1 MESKTRREKRG
12 SREGTRRDRRN
23 KRAKT
28 NQREHMDKMT
38 ALYSKQKLGEGK
50 RNSKAG
56 EV

>member
-1 MESKTRREKRG
+1 MKTKTRRKKRG

-23 KRAKT
+23 KRTKT

-38 ALYSKQKLGEGK
+38 ALYGKQKLGEGK